1 MRVRL
6 YLSPRKEEKNKL
18 YEIKIKKVIMKRKI
32 LQTLWV
38 AILLLTACTQE
49 ELPMSGTSDGITFA
63 ITVTDN
69 GYALTTSA
77 DGSQK
82 ADTRATEDGYRT
94 EFTNGDAC
102 GLYLVRNGEIV
113 YDNVKLTATAG
124 TDGSLTWQPETGNP
138 LTGGM
143 MNEYYFIYYPYQEDM
158 TGKVTAS
165 ATDDA
170 GFFTQLINNW
180 QPKADQ
186 SDYMQGYTVSDL
198 MTAKGMA
205 SKADGKLS
213 LNFAM
218 THRMALA
225 VIEMPKTVYHFTN
238 TTGGSIPD
246 YTVLTA
252 VDFTAEANPYRS
264 SDGTYRYIVNPAAQP
279 VSLTGSYDDGNK
291 KFTVTTQGIATSS
304 YKTYKVD
311 GAKTDEKSHT
321 LQVGDYLLNDGT
333 LIGKNES
340 LTEEQKSSV
349 SAIVFWTPSETTV
362 DGRATPASLTDD
374 KIMAAEHPDCTHGLA
389 VAVKKVTY
397 NGTEDIVWQDP
408 YESVKDWQAG
418 VDDYKPKSSNF
429 VFVASNYGA
438 TDNINRIYGYQ
449 NTIVLRAY
457 NAHCIANGK
466 QSYIVRPV
474 AALDEFKKSNPAP
487 ENSTGWFL
495 PSLKELHML
504 YYKDVDDIWNQDHKT
519 ATYDIVNSSLSAT
532 GGDNLF
538 PFFHWSSSE
547 RQGMSEGAYGFSFD
561 GGWSSTIIKNSTSKV
576 RIVCAF

>member
-1 MRVRL
+1 MT
-6 YLSPRKEEKNKL
+6 
-18 YEIKIKKVIMKRKI
+18 MKRNI
-32 LQTLWV
+32 LHTLWAAV
-38 AILLLTACTQE
+38 LLTACTQE
-49 ELPMSGTSDGITFA
+49 ELPLPGANDAAPLT
-63 ITVTDN
+63 ITVTDG
-69 GYALTTSA
+69 GYARTTSA

-82 ADTRATEDGYRT
+82 AATRATEDGYRT
-94 EFTNGDAC
+94 EFTAGDAC
-102 GLYLVRNGEIV
+102 GLYIVRGGAVV

-124 TDGSLTWQPETGNP
+124 TDGSLAWQPEAGVT
-138 LTGGM
+138 LAGGM
-143 MNEYYFIYYPYQEDM
+143 TGEHYFLYYPYRANM
-158 TGKVTAS
+158 TDKVTAS
-165 ATDDA
+165 ATSDEE
-170 GFFTQLINNW
+170 FFAPLISGW
-180 QPKADQ
+180 QPEADQ
-186 SDYMQGYTVSDL
+186 SDYTQGYTASDL
-198 MTAKGMA
+198 MTAKGTA
-205 SKADGKLS
+205 SQTDGKLS
-213 LNFAM
+213 LSFAM
-218 THRMALA
+218 THCMALA

-333 LIGKNES
+333 LVRKNES

-504 YYKDVDDIWNQDHKT
+504 YYKDVDDIWNQDYKT

-532 GGDNLF
+532 GGDNLY
-538 PFFHWSSSE
+538 PYFHWSSSE
-547 RQGMSEGAYGFSFD
+547 RQGMSKGAYGFDFD
-561 GGWSSTIIKNSTSKV
+561 GGWSSSNFKNDAIKV
-576 RIVCAF
+576 RVVCAF